1 MRTFIASG
9 LAIFIVVM
17 APPAHAQKVMVVG
30 VGSDSCGSYV
40 LALAKNAPTRAMRM
54 EEQLYYTDTAA
65 YAQWI
70 SGYVT
75 ANAFAGRPI
84 PEHIDFNGIM
94 MWVKSYCDTN
104 PTHTIAHAAQAFVS
118 AHRAKKK

>member
-1 MRTFIASG
+1 MRKLIATG
-9 LAIFIVVM
+9 LGILAVTAPCAFAQIVN
-17 APPAHAQKVMVVG
+17 VVG

-54 EEQLYYTDTAA
+54 DEQLYYTDAA
-65 YAQWI
+65 TYAQWV

-84 PEHIDFNGIM
+84 PSHIDFNGIM
-94 MWVKSYCDTN
+94 IWVKNYCDSN
-104 PTHTIAHAAQAFVS
+104 PTYTIAHAAQAFVQ
-118 AHRAKKK
+118 AHRSKAK